1 MLLCDPWLL
10 LPACSLPAPRRLPMS
25 GSSTR
30 GGHGSLPRPLSA
42 RLWLLLLLP
51 LMALTMSWTW

>member
-1 MLLCDPWLL
+1 MH
-10 LPACSLPAPRRLPMS
+10 

-30 GGHGSLPRPLSA
+30 GGHGSLPQPLTA

-51 LMALTMSWTW
+51 LMALLMSWKW